1 MVECLELIEVK
12 GIKKSEAKLSSKI
25 WAVLGWDTAPGV
37 SDKCLDIPAAT

>member
-25 WAVLGWDTAPGV
+25 WAVLGWETDNGV
-37 SDKCLDIPAAT
+37 SDQCLDIAAAD